1 MRPLFLGDLMTS
13 ESVADQPAGGIA
25 GKKINF
31 PKVSTIAIMHMA
43 QYFPE
48 AFVAIALPAVF
59 RQQGLPLEDFWL
71 LGIPLMPRTFKFLI
85 ALLVDNYGSTK
96 IGFRKTWIIP
106 CTTLGAALYLVVG
119 FIQPVPSAV
128 YAIVGI
134 LLLKTL
140 IMTAQDIA
148 IDGFAAE
155 QFEDHE
161 RSTGASMIVFLAV
174 SAGALGSIMLSLV
187 DAFGWTF
194 AMTVAAALLVVAVL
208 PGIIRKEPPPPAA
221 VQARRHEGERASLID
236 TIKRRENHIVLPF
249 LYFFG
254 FQGTFHGAM
263 WAVFMV
269 DMGATL
275 TEIGTLAGVA
285 TISGSAAAALTT
297 PVLIRKLGMKKT
309 GIIGIFPIGLIAA
322 FYVWLGTFDA
332 LPEQFDFGGFG
343 IFSTYWVLFAFI
355 VAAAFTGGIW
365 AYAVNTSRFRWPSKR
380 QAATDYAVHSS
391 VWNFGIW
398 CAASL
403 AGPFAAFLNENW
415 SLFFILTYGVSIL
428 TAIAYVLVIDPAEKI
443 CVERDEREAA
453 GLQPAE

>member
-1 MRPLFLGDLMTS
+1 MATDSAVDRPGIGT
-13 ESVADQPAGGIA
+13 ESP
-25 GKKINF
+25 KINF
-31 PKVSTIAIMHMA
+31 PKVSTIAVMHMA

-71 LGIPLMPRTFKFLI
+71 LGLPLLPRTFKFLI
-85 ALLVDNYGSTK
+85 ALLVDNYGNVK

-106 CTTLGAALYLVVG
+106 CTTLGASLYIVIG
-119 FIQPVPSAV
+119 FIEPVPAAV
-128 YAIVGI
+128 YAIVGV

-174 SAGALGSIMLSLV
+174 SGGALGTIMLSLV
-187 DAFGWTF
+187 DTFGWTF
-194 AMTVAAALLVVAVL
+194 AMTAAAALLIAAVT

-221 VQARRHEGERASLID
+221 VQARRLEGERASLFD
-236 TIKRRENHIVLPF
+236 TLKRRENHIVLPF

-275 TEIGTLAGVA
+275 TEIGTLAGAA
-285 TISGSAAAALTT
+285 TISGSAAAALST
-297 PVLIRKLGMKKT
+297 PFLIRHLGIKKT
-309 GIIGIFPIGLIAA
+309 GIIGIFPIPFIAA
-322 FYVWLGTFDA
+322 FYIYLGTMDA
-332 LPEQFDFGGFG
+332 LPEQFDFGEG
-343 IFSTYWVLFAFI
+343 IGVFSTYWVLFAFI
-355 VAAAFTGGIW
+355 IAASFTGGIW

-398 CAASL
+398 CAASA
-403 AGPFAAFLNENW
+403 AGPFAAFLSEDW
-415 SLFFILTYGVSIL
+415 SLFFTLTYGVSIL
-428 TAIAYVLVIDPAEKI
+428 TAIAYVFVIDPAEKI
-443 CVERDEREAA
+443 CVDRDERDAA
-453 GLQPAE
+453 ALDATE